1 MNSSVSNYG
10 LIRKMV
16 LIAAI
21 GMFVA
26 VAAFADSPVTVIEEG
41 AKELGQKIDGR
52 RDELRKDRKTLY
64 ALIDEMLLPRF
75 DREYAARLVLGRHW
89 RDASD
94 EQKKR
99 FIEAF
104 YRALL
109 HRYADG
115 VLDYDQ
121 NRVEIM
127 PYRGDDSEDRTTVQT
142 TVTLD
147 DGTKVPV
154 NYALVRRDQGWL
166 MFDVTIEGISYVR
179 NFRAEMNSEIQAKGL
194 EAVIK
199 RLEAEASAADS
210 S

>member
-1 MNSSVSNYG
+1 MSNYG

>member
-1 MNSSVSNYG
+1 MNSSAFGNG
-10 LIRKMV
+10 LIRKLV

-21 GMFVA
+21 GMFAA
-26 VAAFADSPVTVIEEG
+26 VAALADSPVMVIEDG
-41 AKELGQKIDGR
+41 AKELGQKIEGR
-52 RDELRKDRKTLY
+52 RDELRNDKKTLY

-99 FIEAF
+99 FVNAF

-109 HRYADG
+109 QRYADG

-127 PYRGDDSEDRTTVQT
+127 PYRGDDTEERTTVQT

-199 RLEAEASAADS
+199 RLEAEASAADAS
-210 S
+210 

>member
-1 MNSSVSNYG
+1 MNSRAFGNG
-10 LIRKMV
+10 LIRKLV

-21 GMFVA
+21 GMFAA
-26 VAAFADSPVTVIEEG
+26 VAALADSPVMVIEDG
-41 AKELGQKIDGR
+41 AKELGQKIEGR
-52 RDELRKDRKTLY
+52 RDELRNDKKTLY

-89 RDASD
+89 RGASD

-99 FIEAF
+99 FVNAF

-109 HRYADG
+109 QRYADG

-127 PYRGDDSEDRTTVQT
+127 PYRGDDTEERTTVQT

-199 RLEAEASAADS
+199 RLEAEASAADAS
-210 S
+210 